1 MSKIVYLIASHNNP
15 SQLLRL
21 VETIKAESPNSQ
33 VLIHHDYSSCYL
45 DPAAFEQVS
54 NVHIIEDYVSVK
66 WGEFSMVQ
74 MELYCINWLMANSL
88 EFDWLI
94 FLSGQDYPIK
104 SLAEIEEFLSKTE
117 YDGFVEY
124 YLAKPSQKSQTN
136 PRAKFWRRCFYQ
148 YYKISSAPNLK
159 VAHAI
164 GRIINRRQPF
174 VNLQTHKSGVY
185 LGIRSFSTPFN
196 SKFLAYTGS
205 QWHTLSYRCIQYIHD
220 FVDAN
225 PAFVKYYQKTLI
237 PDEYF
242 FQTILLNNP
251 QINIFNDNKRYIAW
265 DKSCPVVL
273 SSHDFD
279 RLIASDQHF
288 ARKFDS
294 KVDTQILD
302 RLDQYVLANNEQVTA
317 GEPKLQK

>member
-21 VETIKAESPNSQ
+21 VKTIKTESPDAQ

-45 DPAAFEQVS
+45 DSSTFKQL
-54 NVHIIEDYVSVK
+54 NDVHILENYVSVK

-74 MELYCINWLMANSL
+74 MELRCIDWLIDNSI

-104 SLAEIEEFLSKTE
+104 PLAEIEEFLNKTE

-124 YLAKPSQKSQTN
+124 YLAKPSQKIQTN

-164 GRIINRRQPF
+164 GRIINKRQPF

-185 LGIRSFSTPFN
+185 LGIRSFLTPFD

-205 QWHTLSYRCIQYIHD
+205 QWHTLSYRCIRYIHD

-242 FQTILLNNP
+242 FQTILINNP

-265 DKSCPVVL
+265 DKNCPTIL
-273 SSHDFD
+273 SDQDFD
-279 RLIASDQHF
+279 GLIASNQHF

-294 KVDTQILD
+294 NVDIQILE
-302 RLDQYVLANNEQVTA
+302 RLDQYFLANNEKVTA
-317 GEPKLQK
+317 GEPELQK